1 MSNNYNNLRSLRE
14 DLNEFTLEQVSE
26 ATEISIDDLKLFE
39 CIDLWPDD
47 LSKLE
52 SALSIKQLVQLANL
66 YGVTYDK
73 ILQNS
78 KSNLEK
84 QAKHCYDKHCTYTD
98 EIMKQARDNHK

>member
-1 MSNNYNNLRSLRE
+1 MDNFTEGKLEFLNKEGKVLLLTNILQ
-14 DLNEFTLEQVSE
+14 DLK
-26 ATEISIDDLKLFE
+26 DDLKLFE
-39 CIDLWPDD
+39 CIDLWQDD

-84 QAKHCYDKHCTYTD
+84 QAKHCYDKRCTYTD
-98 EIMKQARDNHK
+98 EIMKQAQDNHK